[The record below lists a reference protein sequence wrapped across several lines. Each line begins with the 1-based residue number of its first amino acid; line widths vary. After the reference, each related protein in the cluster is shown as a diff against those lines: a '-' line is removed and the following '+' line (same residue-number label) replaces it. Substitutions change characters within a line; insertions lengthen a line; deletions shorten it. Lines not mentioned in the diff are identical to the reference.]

1 MSEYR
6 LFFLTHGQKP
16 PTGTTGIMLAN
27 GGIMWIGDNGT
38 FQVEPT
44 FGSKTDSDPDFSA
57 TYNNRT
63 ATQDEIDEYDYILA
77 NPIPPEW

>member
-16 PTGTTGIMLAN
+16 PTGSTGIMLAN
-27 GGIMWIGDNGT
+27 GGIMWIGENGT
-38 FQVEPT
+38 FPAEAT
-44 FGSKTDSDPDFSA
+44 FGTKTDVDPDFGS

-63 ATQDEIDEYDYILA
+63 ATGDEVNEYDYILA
-77 NPIPPEW
+77 NPTQPEI